1 MPSFAL
7 PVPPHWSTRGPLCR
21 TLMDPQQEYLAHA
34 GQLMALVRDGQ
45 ADSDEAMQL
54 RGRMDAPWARMT
66 AEQQIHVIHIVEE
79 LGREADS
86 RVRLRLS
93 R

>member
-7 PVPPHWSTRGPLCR
+7 PVPPHWSTQGPLGR
-21 TLMDPQQEYLAHA
+21 TLMDPQQEYLAYA

-45 ADSDEAMQL
+45 ADSDEAMRF

-66 AEQQIHVIHIVEE
+66 AEQQIHIIHVVEE

>member
-7 PVPPHWSTRGPLCR
+7 PVPPHWSTQGPLCR
-21 TLMDPQQEYLAHA
+21 TLMDPQQEYLAYA
-34 GQLMALVRDGQ
+34 GQLLALVRDGQ
-45 ADSDEAMQL
+45 ADADEAMQL

-79 LGREADS
+79 LGRAADS